1 MAVVNVD
8 LSEYDAIRN
17 RNKELE
23 EQVKELKKLNES
35 LKSNAKVI
43 LRKETVVKSFDYER
57 ISNPYFDELGHYNE
71 GVRPKQTK
79 IVESSES
86 YINFEDVRLKVEN
99 QMRKEVEDSIKANK
113 AAYEKYLEKYSLLD
127 ADFQKKSKE
136 LDKKKEELEESNK
149 KKLEEE
155 NAKLRDEYK
164 GKFAE
169 SERKRN
175 QLTLCLKQINIL
187 ADKVNVYLGSRF
199 FVSSAAI
206 EQVKRIME
214 ISSNKEV

>member
-86 YINFEDVRLKVEN
+86 YINFKDVRLKVEN
-99 QMRKEVEDSIKANK
+99 QMREEVEASIKDNK
-113 AAYEKYLEKYSLLD
+113 DAYEKYLEKYNSLD
-127 ADFQKKSKE
+127 ADFQKKKT
-136 LDKKKEELEESNK
+136 ELEESCK
-149 KKLEEE
+149 KKLQEE
-155 NAKLRDEYK
+155 NDKMRDKYK
-164 GKFAE
+164 DKFAE

-175 QLTLCLKQINIL
+175 ALILCLKQINIL

>member
-99 QMRKEVEDSIKANK
+99 QMREEVERSIKDNK
-113 AAYEKYLEKYSLLD
+113 DAYEKYLEKYNSLD
-127 ADFQKKSKE
+127 ADFQKKKT
-136 LDKKKEELEESNK
+136 ELEESCK
-149 KKLEEE
+149 KKLQEE
-155 NAKLRDEYK
+155 NDKMRDKYK
-164 GKFAE
+164 DKFAE
-169 SERKRN
+169 NERKRN
-175 QLTLCLKQINIL
+175 ALILCLKQINIL

>member
-43 LRKETVVKSFDYER
+43 LRKETEVEQIYCER
-57 ISNPYFDELGHYNE
+57 EEEPWRDSELLHSKP
-71 GVRPKQTK
+71 RKK
-79 IVESSES
+79 IKSSES

-99 QMRKEVEDSIKANK
+99 QMREEVERSIKDNK
-113 AAYEKYLEKYSLLD
+113 DAYEKYLEKYNSLD
-127 ADFQKKSKE
+127 ADFQKKKT
-136 LDKKKEELEESNK
+136 ELEESCK
-149 KKLEEE
+149 KKLQEE
-155 NAKLRDEYK
+155 NDKMRDKYK
-164 GKFAE
+164 DKFAE
-169 SERKRN
+169 NERKRN
-175 QLTLCLKQINIL
+175 ALILCLNQINIL

>member
-127 ADFQKKSKE
+127 ADFQKKSNE

-164 GKFAE
+164 DKFAE

-175 QLTLCLKQINIL
+175 QLTLCLNRIL
-187 ADKVNVYLGSRF
+187 SLSDIAASELENRF
-199 FVSSAAI
+199 FPPRKTI
-206 EQVKRIME
+206 EKVRRISE
-214 ISSNKEV
+214 IATNKKI

>member
-43 LRKETVVKSFDYER
+43 LRKETEVEQIYCER
-57 ISNPYFDELGHYNE
+57 EEEPWRDSELLHSKP
-71 GVRPKQTK
+71 RKK
-79 IVESSES
+79 IKSSES

-99 QMRKEVEDSIKANK
+99 QMREEVERSIKDNK
-113 AAYEKYLEKYSLLD
+113 DAYEKYLEKYNSLD
-127 ADFQKKSKE
+127 ADFQKKKT
-136 LDKKKEELEESNK
+136 ELEESCK
-149 KKLEEE
+149 KKLQEE
-155 NAKLRDEYK
+155 NDKMRDKYK
-164 GKFAE
+164 DKFAE
-169 SERKRN
+169 SERKRKA
-175 QLTLCLKQINIL
+175 LILCLNQINIL

>member
-164 GKFAE
+164 DKFAE

-175 QLTLCLKQINIL
+175 QLTLCLNRIL
-187 ADKVNVYLGSRF
+187 SLSDIAASELENRF
-199 FVSSAAI
+199 FPPRKTI
-206 EQVKRIME
+206 EKVRRISE
-214 ISSNKEV
+214 IATNKKI

>member
-43 LRKETVVKSFDYER
+43 LRKETEVEQIYCER
-57 ISNPYFDELGHYNE
+57 EEEPWRDSELLHSKP
-71 GVRPKQTK
+71 RKK
-79 IVESSES
+79 IKSSES

-99 QMRKEVEDSIKANK
+99 QMREEVERSIKDNK
-113 AAYEKYLEKYSLLD
+113 DAYEKYLEKYNSLD
-127 ADFQKKSKE
+127 ADFQKKKT
-136 LDKKKEELEESNK
+136 ELEESCK
-149 KKLEEE
+149 KKLQKE
-155 NAKLRDEYK
+155 NDKMRYEYK
-164 GKFAE
+164 DRFAE
-169 SERKRN
+169 NERKRKE
-175 QLTLCLKQINIL
+175 LVMYLKQINIL

>member
-43 LRKETVVKSFDYER
+43 LRKETEVEQIYCER
-57 ISNPYFDELGHYNE
+57 EEEPWRDSELLHSKP
-71 GVRPKQTK
+71 RKK
-79 IVESSES
+79 IKSSES

>member
-43 LRKETVVKSFDYER
+43 LRKETEVEQIYCER
-57 ISNPYFDELGHYNE
+57 EEEPWRDSELLHSKP
-71 GVRPKQTK
+71 RKK
-79 IVESSES
+79 IKSSES

-99 QMRKEVEDSIKANK
+99 QMREEVERSIKDNK
-113 AAYEKYLEKYSLLD
+113 DAYEKYLEKYNSLD
-127 ADFQKKSKE
+127 ADFQKKKT
-136 LDKKKEELEESNK
+136 ELEESCK
-149 KKLEEE
+149 KKLQEE
-155 NAKLRDEYK
+155 NDKMRDKYK
-164 GKFAE
+164 DKFAE
-169 SERKRN
+169 NERKRN
-175 QLTLCLKQINIL
+175 ALILCLKQINIL

>member
-35 LKSNAKVI
+35 LNNGAKVI
-43 LRKETVVKSFDYER
+43 LRKEIVVESEDFYSRLGRNGFDHE
-57 ISNPYFDELGHYNE
+57 PK
-71 GVRPKQTK
+71 VRRT
-79 IVESSES
+79 VESSES

-99 QMRKEVEDSIKANK
+99 QMRNEVENSIKANK

-155 NAKLRDEYK
+155 KKKLRDDYNDA
-164 GKFAE
+164 FAAN
-169 SERKRN
+169 ERKKDE
-175 QLTLCLKQINIL
+175 LTLCLNRILSL
-187 ADKVNVYLGSRF
+187 ADIAATELENRF
-199 FVSSAAI
+199 FPPRKTI
-206 EQVKRIME
+206 EKVRRISE
-214 ISSNKEV
+214 IATNKVV